1 MAIIADNDGVVELA
15 RRVGKTCELDSLLG
29 EVLVTVA
36 CLCLSLESQVIEE
49 KISVNAT
56 AREAHII
63 RVPLYAA
70 HFAIVAFAL
79 HLSGT
84 LLREEVVDQDA
95 IVGLCCSEQVAP
107 ISKLYFFAAF
117 YLQGGAPLFQ
127 WVAKHVHYLY
137 FVRIRHHDVEAGWM
151 ERNCFECLAGL
162 THVLNL

>member
-1 MAIIADNDGVVELA
+1 MSIIADNDGVVELA
-15 RRVGKTCELDSLLG
+15 RRVGKTCELDPLLI

-36 CLCLSLESQVIEE
+36 RLCLPLKSQVIKE
-49 KISVNAT
+49 KISVHAT

-79 HLSGT
+79 HWGGT

-107 ISKLYFFAAF
+107 IRKLYFFAAF
-117 YLQGGAPLFQ
+117 YLQGGALFQ

-137 FVRIRHHDVEAGWM
+137 FVGIRDHDVEARWM
-151 ERNCFECLAGL
+151 ERNCFKCLAGL
-162 THVLNL
+162 THVLDL